1 MTDSRS
7 ITPYQLAIEKKNQ
20 ELATFLKKSEGKIQ
34 LLGELLQRFQ
44 LFPPKK
50 RVDKKKFE

>member
-20 ELATFLKKSEGKIQ
+20 ELATFLKKSEGKINSITWGIAPT
-34 LLGELLQRFQ
+34 LST
-44 LFPPKK
+44 FPAKK
-50 RVDKKKFE
+50 TS